1 MTNNQQSTFLKRQER
16 LAGAIQAAGLDAAAF
31 NPGPTLSYLTGLSF
45 HLSERPVLV
54 FFCPS
59 SEPVIVLPEL
69 ETAKLRALPYPTR
82 SFAYGEDPDHWGDV
96 FQQAAHAA
104 GLDGKKIGLEPR
116 RLRVLELRL
125 LEAAAPKAQFI
136 SAEDSLA
143 SLRMYKDAG
152 EIAAMHKAAQ
162 IAQEALLQTLSMIKA
177 GVTERAIASELTAQL
192 LRLGSDP
199 EMPFAPIVSG
209 GPNSANPHASP
220 GDRALQEGDLLVIDW
235 GASYLGYF
243 SDITRTFAIGKIEPE
258 FNKIYQLV
266 LEANTA
272 GRAACA
278 PENLAGDVDRAARS
292 VIEAGGYGVYFR
304 HRTGHG
310 LGLEVHEEPY
320 MRAGNPMPLAPGMTF
335 TVEPGIY
342 LLDRG
347 GVRIEDD
354 VVITPDGSQSLTDL
368 PRELQILK

>member
-1 MTNNQQSTFLKRQER
+1 MSNNLQSTFLKRQER
-16 LAGAIQAAGLDAAAF
+16 LAGAIQAAGLDAAVF

-45 HLSERPVLV
+45 HLSERPVV
-54 FFCPS
+54 IFFQPAA
-59 SEPVIVLPEL
+59 EPVVVLPEL
-69 ETAKLRALPYPTR
+69 ESAKLRALSYPAK
-82 SFAYGEDPDHWGDV
+82 SFAYDEDPEHWAEV
-96 FQQAAHAA
+96 FQQAAQAA
-104 GLDGKKIGLEPR
+104 GVNGKKIGVEPR

-152 EIAAMHKAAQ
+152 EIAAMRKAAQ
-162 IAQEALLQTLSMIKA
+162 IAQEALLHTLPMIKA
-177 GVTERAIASELTAQL
+177 GVTERLIASELTAQL
-192 LRLGSDP
+192 LRLGSDS
-199 EMPFAPIVSG
+199 EMPFAPIVSS
-209 GPNSANPHASP
+209 GPNSANPHAAP
-220 GDRALQEGDLLVIDW
+220 GERALQEGDLLVIDW
-235 GASYLGYF
+235 GASYQGYF

-258 FNKIYQLV
+258 FEKIYQLV
-266 LEANTA
+266 LKANAA
-272 GRAACA
+272 GQAACA

-320 MRAGNPMPLAPGMTF
+320 MRPGNTMPLAPGMTF

-354 VVITPDGSQSLTDL
+354 VLITSTGSQSLTDL
-368 PRELQILK
+368 PRELQILI